1 MQILNQRRTT
11 GALLLTALCTAPI
24 AAQDVLVQASK
35 IVVAFGAGET
45 KSTTLADSA
54 LLIRNGKIAFV
65 GADIPPEAR
74 RAARVVD
81 YGTATISPG
90 FVLAATTLGRDV
102 DLGEGAIAFTPDL
115 RTAEAFDPWLEQLEQ
130 LAPAGVTA
138 FGLTPS
144 ARNVAG
150 GIGAVGK
157 PGKDRGRLLAAE
169 VFVGFSVSRT
179 ARNQERQPTSLMG
192 AHQMLRESFTEARD
206 GIKIG
211 PDLAVLRQVMSGQ
224 RPAFFYADTFAEL
237 NAVLEIGASFNFA
250 PIILGG
256 SESDRVLQKL
266 ATRGAG
272 VVLNTL
278 NPSMRL
284 AELELPAKL
293 TKAGIAFCFAG
304 RPDQLRLSAALA
316 VRHGLDRSTA
326 NAALT
331 RTPATI
337 LGQQANIG
345 ALRSGCGADFVVFE
359 GDLLDLGAR
368 HVATWIDGK
377 LAHGTLA
384 HGTLAHGTLA
394 HRTGPNSKPQ
404 TNISGG
410 R

>member
-11 GALLLTALCTAPI
+11 GALLLTALLTAPI
-24 AAQDVLVQASK
+24 TAQDLLVQASK
-35 IVVAFGAGET
+35 IVVAFGSGEA
-45 KSTTLADSA
+45 KSTALENSA

-65 GADIPPEAR
+65 GDDIPSEAR
-74 RAARVVD
+74 RGARVID
-81 YGTATISPG
+81 YGNATISPG

-115 RTAEAFDPWLEQLEQ
+115 RTVEAFDPWLEQLGQ

-138 FGLTPS
+138 FGLAPS
-144 ARNVAG
+144 SRNVAG

-157 PGKDRGRLLAAE
+157 PGKDQGRILASE

-192 AHQMLRESFTEARD
+192 ARQMLRESFTEARD
-206 GIKIG
+206 GIKVG

-224 RPAFFYADTFAEL
+224 RQAFFYADTFAEI
-237 NAVLEIGASFNFA
+237 NAVLEIAASFNFA
-250 PIILGG
+250 PVILGAG
-256 SESDRVLQKL
+256 ESHRVLKKL

-278 NPSMRL
+278 NPKMRR

-293 TKAGIAFCFAG
+293 TKAGIPFCFAG

-316 VRHGLDRSTA
+316 VRNGLPRSTA
-326 NAALT
+326 STALT
-331 RTPATI
+331 RTPSTF
-337 LGQQANIG
+337 LGQQANVG
-345 ALRSGCGADFVVFE
+345 ALRSGCGADFLVFE
-359 GDLLDLGAR
+359 GDFLDLSAR

-377 LAHGTLA
+377 IAHGTA
-384 HGTLAHGTLA
+384 PKQATKT
-394 HRTGPNSKPQ
+394 RTINSA
-404 TNISGG
+404 GG

>member
-11 GALLLTALCTAPI
+11 GALLLTALCATPI

-45 KSTTLADSA
+45 KSTTLENSA
-54 LLIRNGKIAFV
+54 LLIRDGKIAFV
-65 GADIPPEAR
+65 GTDIPAEAR
-74 RAARVVD
+74 RAARVID
-81 YGTATISPG
+81 YGSATISPG
-90 FVLAATTLGRDV
+90 FVLAATTLGREV

-138 FGLTPS
+138 FGLMPS

-150 GIGAVGK
+150 GIGAIGK
-157 PGKDRGRLLAAE
+157 PGKERGRLLAPE

-206 GIKIG
+206 GVKVG
-211 PDLAVLRQVMSGQ
+211 PDLAVLRQVMAGQ
-224 RPAFFYADTFAEL
+224 RPAFFYADTFAEI

-250 PIILGG
+250 PVILGAG
-256 SESDRVLQKL
+256 ESDRVLKKL

-278 NPSMRL
+278 NPKMRR

-293 TKAGIAFCFAG
+293 TKAGIPFCFAG
-304 RPDQLRLSAALA
+304 RPELLRMSAALA
-316 VRHGLDRSTA
+316 VRNGLSRSTA
-326 NAALT
+326 SAALT
-331 RTPATI
+331 RTPSTF
-337 LGQQANIG
+337 LGQQANVG
-345 ALRSGCGADFVVFE
+345 ALRSGCGADFVVYQ
-359 GDLLDLGAR
+359 GDFLDLGAR
-368 HVATWIDGK
+368 HIATWVDGK
-377 LAHGTLA
+377 LAHGTA
-384 HGTLAHGTLA
+384 
-394 HRTGPNSKPQ
+394 PKQ
-404 TNISGG
+404 TNKKTRTINSAGG